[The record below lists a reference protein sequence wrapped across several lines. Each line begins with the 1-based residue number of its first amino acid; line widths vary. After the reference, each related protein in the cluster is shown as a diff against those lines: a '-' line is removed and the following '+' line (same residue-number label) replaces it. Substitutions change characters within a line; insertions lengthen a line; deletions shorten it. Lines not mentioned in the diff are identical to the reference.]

1 MSLAERNPMT
11 VPDTRKLTVLA
22 LDRLADGVLG
32 LTLADPAGL
41 PLPAWAPGA
50 HVDLHLGN
58 GLVRQYSLCGDPAE
72 TDRYRVAVLRE
83 PNGRGGSAWIH
94 DQLTVG
100 ETLQVSAPRNNF
112 ALEGS
117 PELLLIAGGIGITP
131 LLPMIAAA
139 EAAGTRWRLLYGG
152 RARSSMAFLD
162 ELADHGDRVTVV
174 TEEESGPLDLDAALG
189 EPLPGLVYCCGPE
202 GLLDAVAARTAAWP
216 DGGAGLRLERFHPK
230 AVTKATQGGPDAAIE
245 VELAR
250 TGRTVQVPADRS
262 ILEVLEDEGV
272 DDCFSSCREG
282 TCGTCETDVL
292 GGEPDHR
299 DSVLSPADRASGRTM
314 LICVSRARTARLVLD
329 L

>member
-1 MSLAERNPMT
+1 MT

-41 PLPAWAPGA
+41 PLPGWTPGA

-58 GLVRQYSLCGDPAE
+58 GMIRQYSLCGDPSE
-72 TDRYRVAVLRE
+72 SDRYRVAVLRE
-83 PNGRGGSAWIH
+83 PDGRGGSAWIH
-94 DQLTVG
+94 DHLTVG
-100 ETLQVSAPRNNF
+100 ETLQVSVARNNF
-112 ALEGS
+112 ALESS
-117 PELLLIAGGIGITP
+117 PRLLLIAGGIGITP

-139 EAAGTRWRLLYGG
+139 EASGVDWRLLYGG

-162 ELADHGDRVTVV
+162 ELARHGERVTVV
-174 TEEESGPLDLDAALG
+174 TEAESGLLDLDAALG
-189 EPLPGLVYCCGPE
+189 EPLADTLVYCCGPE
-202 GLLDAVAARTAAWP
+202 GLLDAVTARTTAWP
-216 DGGAGLRLERFHPK
+216 DAGASLRLERFHPK
-230 AVTKATQGGPDAAIE
+230 AAADEESGPDEAIE
-245 VELAR
+245 IELAR
-250 TGRTVQVPADRS
+250 TGRTVTVPAGRS
-262 ILEVLEDEGV
+262 ILDVLEDEGV

-299 DSVLSPADRASGRTM
+299 DSVLSPADRESGRTM
-314 LICVSRARTARLVLD
+314 LICVSRARTPRLVLD